1 MGATPFAAAVL
12 SAVRRIPPG
21 RVATYGDI
29 AALAGRPR
37 AWRAVGNIAREARA
51 PGIPWHR
58 VVAAG
63 GRLGGYGGNP
73 AMKRAL
79 LGAEGVVVTAGG
91 CIRNWRRLRWQ
102 GPRRTPGPGNPPV
115 PKSVSPG
122 KRPSDKSSPGRAT
135 NHGHHPV

>member
-1 MGATPFAAAVL
+1 VRATPFAVGVL
-12 SAVRRIPPG
+12 NAVRRIPPG

-51 PGIPWHR
+51 QGIPWHR

-79 LGAEGVVVTAGG
+79 LTAEGVAVTAGG
-91 CIRNWRRLRWQ
+91 RIRNWKRLRWQ
-102 GPRRTPGPGNPPV
+102 GPCRTTRPGNRPV

-122 KRPSDKSSPGRAT
+122 RRPPER
-135 NHGHHPV
+135 